1 MNGGLSCAERLGG
14 GIRRTLDISILV
26 AILAVIVTAAA
37 VFIDA
42 LQTRSIR
49 KINLKVEAFEQ
60 QDIGASFGEWLL
72 TKEKEDSPTNLEAMA
87 SLVGK
92 QIAGSFSMGLKG
104 IASDESRTIRAVE
117 QKLMEGLQTPE
128 SKALIELADRLGIDR
143 SLAGTLLDVLQK
155 RGLNPEQL
163 LNRNNGGGSASS
175 W

>member
-1 MNGGLSCAERLGG
+1 
-14 GIRRTLDISILV
+14 LDISILV

-104 IASDESRTIRAVE
+104 IASGESRTVRGVQ
-117 QKLMEGLQTPE
+117 QKMMEALQDPE
-128 SKALIELADRLGIDR
+128 IEKLLGFCDSAGIDR
-143 SLAGTLLDVLQK
+143 GLADVVLNIAKQGGYLDKLLKKD
-155 RGLNPEQL
+155 
-163 LNRNNGGGSASS
+163 GGGGTNST